1 MDYTSIIAWVL
12 MGFCF
17 TCGTIIAIGCLLCL
31 YELFIFRD
39 SEKPTKIEA
48 PDIEETS
55 LINDEE

>member
-48 PDIEETS
+48 PDIE
-55 LINDEE
+55 